1 MASFGRFA
9 DPVPSSSSS
18 ALAIVEPV
26 EKASVISWIHN
37 LAGSQFILAVTY
49 SDEYKSL
56 LQNIKNVFNGT
67 FSDEFGY
74 IDADNAT
81 LATWPKS
88 MGRLLKKGGDGLLGQ
103 VTQVHCAA
111 MGIGSNKKNR
121 ERALRLALI
130 LTNGLQQDI
139 DLDFWEEPQLS
150 QLVDAARASCPGAVR
165 QSVTPVLQL
174 TNRQPVTPV
183 RQPVTP
189 EELLTNRQPVTPVRT
204 EQEELTNDAHEE
216 QEEQSENII
225 KQLLAKQESPEDDN
239 ALTEWMERDNYNA
252 LTDWMD
258 YRHKQQDKVRL
269 DAAPKAPRP
278 PAGPPPDALMASRT
292 MSPAQNDTLQVR
304 QFSDH
309 KRRRSEPSTGN
320 QEQPATRPWRS
331 HLRR

>member
-1 MASFGRFA
+1 M
-9 DPVPSSSSS
+9 
-18 ALAIVEPV
+18 
-26 EKASVISWIHN
+26 
-37 LAGSQFILAVTY
+37 Y
-49 SDEYKSL
+49 SDEFL
-56 LQNIKNVFNGT
+56 ALFQNIKNIFYGMLGC
-67 FSDEFGY
+67 DEISY
-74 IDADNAT
+74 IILGSTT

-88 MGRLLKKGGDGLLGQ
+88 MGNLLKKGGEGLLGQ
-103 VTQVHCAA
+103 VSQAHCAA

-216 QEEQSENII
+216 QEEQSESII
-225 KQLLAKQESPEDDN
+225 KQLLAKQKSPEDDN
-239 ALTEWMERDNYNA
+239 ALTEWMERDNCNA

-258 YRHKQQDKVRL
+258 HRRKEQDKVRL

-278 PAGPPPDALMASRT
+278 PAGPPPDALLASRT
-292 MSPAQNDTLQVR
+292 MSPSQNETFQVR
-304 QFSDH
+304 RFSDH

-320 QEQPATRPWRS
+320 QEQPATRPWR
-331 HLRR
+331 

>member
-26 EKASVISWIHN
+26 EEASVISWIHN

-56 LQNIKNVFNGT
+56 LQNIKNVFSGT

-204 EQEELTNDAHEE
+204 EQEELTNDATTTR
-216 QEEQSENII
+216 SRRTMRTM
-225 KQLLAKQESPEDDN
+225 LAKRESLEDG
-239 ALTEWMERDNYNA
+239 ALTDWMERDNYNA

-258 YRHKQQDKVRL
+258 HRHKEQDKVRL
-269 DAAPKAPRP
+269 DAVPKAPRS

-292 MSPAQNDTLQVR
+292 MSPSQNETFQVR
-304 QFSDH
+304 RFSDH

>member
-26 EKASVISWIHN
+26 EEASVISWIHN

-88 MGRLLKKGGDGLLGQ
+88 MGNLLKKGGEGLLGQ
-103 VTQVHCAA
+103 VSQAHCAA

-189 EELLTNRQPVTPVRT
+189 EELLTNRQPVTPART
-204 EQEELTNDAHEE
+204 EQEELTDDAATTR
-216 QEEQSENII
+216 SRRTMRTM
-225 KQLLAKQESPEDDN
+225 LAKRESLEDG
-239 ALTEWMERDNYNA
+239 ARTEWMERDNYDA

-258 YRHKQQDKVRL
+258 HRHKEQDKVRL
-269 DAAPKAPRP
+269 DAVPKAPRS
-278 PAGPPPDALMASRT
+278 PAGPPPDALLASRT
-292 MSPAQNDTLQVR
+292 MSPSQNETFQVR
-304 QFSDH
+304 RFSDH

>member
-1 MASFGRFA
+1 MASFVRFA
-9 DPVPSSSSS
+9 DPAPSSSSL

-26 EKASVISWIHN
+26 EEASVISWIHN

-88 MGRLLKKGGDGLLGQ
+88 MGSLLRKGGDGLLGQ
-103 VTQVHCAA
+103 VSQVHCAA

-189 EELLTNRQPVTPVRT
+189 EELLTNRQPVTPART
-204 EQEELTNDAHEE
+204 EQEELTDDAATTR
-216 QEEQSENII
+216 SRRTMRTM
-225 KQLLAKQESPEDDN
+225 LAKRESLEDG
-239 ALTEWMERDNYNA
+239 ALTEWMERDNYDA

-258 YRHKQQDKVRL
+258 HCHKEQDKVRL

-278 PAGPPPDALMASRT
+278 PAGPPPDALLASRT
-292 MSPAQNDTLQVR
+292 MSPSQNETFQVR
-304 QFSDH
+304 RFSDH

-320 QEQPATRPWRS
+320 QEQPATRPWR
-331 HLRR
+331 

>member
-1 MASFGRFA
+1 MASFVRFA
-9 DPVPSSSSS
+9 DPAPSSSSL

-26 EKASVISWIHN
+26 EEASVISWIHN

-88 MGRLLKKGGDGLLGQ
+88 MGSLLRKGGDGLLGQ
-103 VTQVHCAA
+103 VSQVHCAA

-139 DLDFWEEPQLS
+139 DLDYWEEPQLS

-189 EELLTNRQPVTPVRT
+189 EELLTNRQPVTPART
-204 EQEELTNDAHEE
+204 EQEELTDDAATTR
-216 QEEQSENII
+216 SRRTMRTM
-225 KQLLAKQESPEDDN
+225 LAKRESLEDG
-239 ALTEWMERDNYNA
+239 ALTDWMERDNYNA

-278 PAGPPPDALMASRT
+278 PVGPPPDALMASRT
-292 MSPAQNDTLQVR
+292 TSPAQNDTLQVKR
-304 QFSDH
+304 FSDH

-320 QEQPATRPWRS
+320 QEQPATRPWR
-331 HLRR
+331 

>member
-9 DPVPSSSSS
+9 DPAPSSSSS

-26 EKASVISWIHN
+26 EEASVISWIHN

-56 LQNIKNVFNGT
+56 LQNIKNVFSGT

-88 MGRLLKKGGDGLLGQ
+88 MGSLLKKGGDGLLGL
-103 VTQVHCAA
+103 VSQVHCAA

-189 EELLTNRQPVTPVRT
+189 EELLTNRQPVTPART
-204 EQEELTNDAHEE
+204 EQEELTDDAATTR
-216 QEEQSENII
+216 SRRTMRTM
-225 KQLLAKQESPEDDN
+225 LAKRESLEDG

-258 YRHKQQDKVRL
+258 HRRKEQDKVRL

-278 PAGPPPDALMASRT
+278 PAGPPPDALLASRT
-292 MSPAQNDTLQVR
+292 MSPSQNETFQVR
-304 QFSDH
+304 RFSDH

-320 QEQPATRPWRS
+320 QEQPATRPWR
-331 HLRR
+331 

>member
-1 MASFGRFA
+1 MASFVRFA
-9 DPVPSSSSS
+9 DPAPSSSSS

-26 EKASVISWIHN
+26 EEASVISWIHN

-88 MGRLLKKGGDGLLGQ
+88 MGSLLKKGGHGLLGQ
-103 VTQVHCAA
+103 VSQVHCAA

-139 DLDFWEEPQLS
+139 DLDYWEEPQLS

-189 EELLTNRQPVTPVRT
+189 EELLTNRQPVTPART
-204 EQEELTNDAHEE
+204 EQEELTDDAATTR
-216 QEEQSENII
+216 SRRTMRTM
-225 KQLLAKQESPEDDN
+225 LAKRESLEDG
-239 ALTEWMERDNYNA
+239 ALTDWMERDNYNA

-292 MSPAQNDTLQVR
+292 MSPAQNDTFQAKR
-304 QFSDH
+304 FSDH